1 VSARAASRV
10 AWSACGLTLAVIA
23 CSLVLGVLNQ
33 TDNQDVFFVVALV
46 SCVAVGGLVAS
57 RQPRNP
63 VGWFFLASAAC
74 FALQSFALQYAL
86 YGLQTDPGS
95 LPAAKAM
102 AWVQTWVWAPGVMLL
117 LSFLPLYFPDGR
129 LISRHWRW
137 VVGSSLL
144 VSLALTFQSALLPG
158 DSRGTGL
165 VNPLGVEALEPLLEI
180 SDLILFA
187 PYFAVLFA
195 SAASIVV
202 RFRRSSGEERQQIK
216 WLAYTVSAL
225 PVWFLVNPLI
235 VENPLLVG
243 AIDALL
249 FAGIPVA
256 TGVAILRYRLYDIDR
271 IINRTLVY
279 GVLTVTLILVYL
291 GGAVLLEALF
301 RALAGQGSQLSIVA
315 STLVI
320 AALFGP
326 LRRRIQGLI
335 DRRFYRGKYDA
346 ARTLAEFN
354 ARLRDETDLG
364 DLSEDL
370 IRVVRETMQPEHV
383 SLWLRAPMVD
393 RMTPR

>member
-1 VSARAASRV
+1 VSHETASRV
-10 AWSACGLTLAVIA
+10 AWSLCGLTLAVIA
-23 CSLVLGVLNQ
+23 CAIMLDILNR
-33 TDNQDVFFVVALV
+33 TDGQDAFFVVALV

-57 RQPRNP
+57 RRPRNP
-63 VGWFFLASAAC
+63 IGWFFIASAAC
-74 FALQSFALQYAL
+74 FALQSFALQYAF
-86 YGLQTDPGS
+86 YGLRTDPGS
-95 LPAAKAM
+95 LPVAEAM
-102 AWVQTWVWAPGVMLL
+102 AWVQTWIWAPGVMLL
-117 LSFLPLYFPDGR
+117 LSFLPLYFPEGR
-129 LISRHWRW
+129 LVSRRWRW

-144 VSLALTFQSALLPG
+144 VSAALTIQSALLPG
-158 DSRGTGL
+158 DSRGSGL
-165 VNPLGVEALEPLLEI
+165 VNPLGVEALEPLLEL
-180 SDLILFA
+180 SDPLLFA

-216 WLAYTVSAL
+216 WLAYTVSVM
-225 PVWFLVNPLI
+225 PVWFLVNPVI
-235 VENPLLVG
+235 VDDPLLVG

-249 FAGIPVA
+249 FAGLPVA
-256 TGVAILRYRLYDIDR
+256 TGVAILRYRLYEIDR

-279 GVLTVTLILVYL
+279 GALTVALASIYV
-291 GGAVLLEALF
+291 GGVVLLETLF

-335 DRRFYRGKYDA
+335 DRRFYRGRYDA

-354 ARLRDETDLG
+354 TRLRDATDLG
-364 DLSEDL
+364 NLSEDL

-383 SLWLRAPMVD
+383 SLWLRAPTVD
-393 RMTPR
+393 RRSAK